1 MTTPAYLIFLDFDGV
16 LHPADA
22 SHDSERFR
30 PEKIAL
36 VNKIAAYVDARIV
49 LSTAWRMEG
58 EFEKYNRWFHNRIIG
73 ATPVHDLDLTL
84 KHPRYR
90 EVLAYLREQNL
101 QQVPWVAIDDKASH
115 FPPHSPA
122 FITDGRKG
130 LTEGNAAVIMHQMR
144 CVRYALTQSQRGSAG
159 ASAAAP
165 T

>member
-30 PEKIAL
+30 PEKISL

-84 KHPRYR
+84 KHAIGRCWPTCGNRTSSR
-90 EVLAYLREQNL
+90 CPGLR
-101 QQVPWVAIDDKASH
+101 STTR
-115 FPPHSPA
+115 PPTSLPIARPSSPMA
-122 FITDGRKG
+122 GR
-130 LTEGNAAVIMHQMR
+130 A
-144 CVRYALTQSQRGSAG
+144 
-159 ASAAAP
+159 
-165 T
+165 